1 MQTIEPNATV
11 HALHALS
18 AGSTL
23 YLAATF
29 EDIQRHLGKLP
40 KTYGLRT
47 RYSLEPVTYE
57 MGEQFA
63 ELPGYEHITAVI
75 NLL

>member
-11 HALHALS
+11 HALHALNT
-18 AGSTL
+18 GKML

-29 EDIQRHLGKLP
+29 QDLMRHLGKLP

-63 ELPGYEHITAVI
+63 TLPGYEHITAVI

>member
-1 MQTIEPNATV
+1 M
-11 HALHALS
+11 HALHALE
-18 AGSTL
+18 AGNTL

-29 EDIQRHLGKLP
+29 DDIMKHLGKLP

-47 RYSLEPVTYE
+47 RYSLEPVTFE

-63 ELPGYEHITAVI
+63 ALPGYEHITAII